1 MTTAPIPRPS
11 ATILVLR
18 DDPFEVLMIERHAAQ
33 DFASALVFPG
43 GVVDPGDSD
52 ESWLPHLT
60 GAEGL
65 SQQERAL
72 RIAAFRETFEE
83 TGLLLARRR
92 DGTTIPEDHGA
103 SADFAALVRHHDA
116 VLALDELVHFAHWIT
131 PEVNAKRYDTHFF
144 LAAAPEQHAVR
155 CDGNEAVEAVW
166 VQPAEALQHASAGAR
181 KIVFPTRMNLS
192 MLARHACRADAME
205 AARQSTVRTVLPRIE
220 KRENGIAVV
229 IPADAGYDQTEEFR
243 PSR

>member
-1 MTTAPIPRPS
+1 MTTAAPPRPS

-33 DFASALVFPG
+33 DFSSALVFPG
-43 GVVDPGDSD
+43 GVVDPGDGD

-60 GAEGL
+60 GAEDL

-72 RIAAFRETFEE
+72 RIAAYRETFEE
-83 TGLLLARRR
+83 TGLLLARLR
-92 DGTTIPEDHGA
+92 DGTAIPEDRA
-103 SADFAALVRHHDA
+103 DIADFAAIVRHYDA
-116 VLALDELVHFAHWIT
+116 VLALDDLVHFAHWIT
-131 PEVNAKRYDTHFF
+131 PEGNTKRYDTHFF
-144 LAAAPEQHAVR
+144 LAAAPERHAVC

-166 VQPAEALQHASAGAR
+166 VRPAQALEHAASGAR

-192 MLARHACRADAME
+192 VLARHADRADAM
-205 AARQSTVRTVLPRIE
+205 AVARQSTVHTVLPRVE

-229 IPADAGYDQTEEFR
+229 IPTHAGYDQTEDFR
-243 PSR
+243 PAR